1 MCYFLFVFAKKT
13 KSKIVDEK
21 NIYTARVHSFTKNVD
36 NVISVDKRFLSKNDK
51 ILIVDDFLAEGNAS
65 LGLIDLCKQAGAE
78 IKGVAIVVEKR
89 FQGGRTKIEQKGIK
103 VLSCASIDHF
113 ENGTIVFSKD

>member
-36 NVISVDKRFLSKNDK
+36 NVILTEHSEYKWQTIDECNSNNK
-51 ILIVDDFLAEGNAS
+51 ITTKTLATLNIANFN
-65 LGLIDLCKQAGAE
+65 KQ
-78 IKGVAIVVEKR
+78 R
-89 FQGGRTKIEQKGIK
+89 
-103 VLSCASIDHF
+103 
-113 ENGTIVFSKD
+113 